1 MKVRT
6 RFAPSPTGYLHI
18 GGVRTALYAWLYA
31 KKHNGEF
38 VLRIEDTDRERL
50 VESACDIIYSTLK
63 DCGLTY
69 DEGPD
74 AGGEYGPY
82 IQSERKDIYL
92 KYAEQ
97 LVEQGDAYYCFCTK
111 ERLAELKEEA
121 SKNGAVAKYDK
132 HCAHIPLEEAK
143 RRVAAGESYVIRQ
156 NIPTAGESSYDDMVY
171 GTISVPMS
179 DMEDNILIK
188 SDGWPTYNLAN
199 VIDDHLMGITHVI
212 RGIEYLSS
220 TPKYNLLYDAFGWE
234 RPKYI
239 HLPPVMKDKQHK
251 LSKRNGDASY
261 DDFINKGY
269 LKEAII
275 NYIAL
280 LGWSPGG
287 EQEIF
292 SLKELTQAFDL
303 DGISKSPSI
312 FDMEKLTW
320 MNAQYISNL
329 DKDEFLRRAKPYF
342 DEALK
347 GDFDR
352 ELIAELLQP
361 RLETLA
367 EIPEKIAF
375 LSEMPD
381 YDIELYTHKKMKT
394 NPEVSLP
401 ILKGLLPVMEE
412 QEDYSVQALHDAVM
426 EYIKSTGE
434 KNGKILW
441 PLRIAITGTRVTPG
455 GAFEAAA
462 LLGKDETLRRL
473 KLSIEKLATAL
484 RG

>member
-31 KKHNGEF
+31 KKNGGDF
-38 VLRIEDTDRERL
+38 ILRIEDTDRERL
-50 VESACDIIYSTLK
+50 VESACDRIYSTLK

-74 AGGEYGPY
+74 VGGDFGPY
-82 IQSERKDIYL
+82 IQSDRKDIYL

-111 ERLAELKEEA
+111 ERLQELKDEA
-121 SKNGAVAKYDK
+121 GKKGEVAKYDK
-132 HCAHIPLEEAK
+132 HCSHIPLEEAK

-156 NIPTAGESSYDDMVY
+156 NIPTDGESSYDDMVY

-261 DDFINKGY
+261 EDFIKKGY

-292 SLKELTQAFDL
+292 SLSELAEAFDL

-312 FDMEKLTW
+312 FDNEKLTW
-320 MNAQYISNL
+320 MNAQYISRM
-329 DKDEFLRRAKPYF
+329 DTDEFLERAKPYF

-347 GDFDR
+347 GEFDR
-352 ELIAELLQP
+352 RFIAELLQP

-367 EIPEKIAF
+367 QIPEKISF
-375 LSEMPD
+375 LSQMPD

-394 NPEVSLP
+394 NPEISLP
-401 ILKGLLPVMEE
+401 ILEGLLPVMES
-412 QEDYSVQALHDAVM
+412 QEDYSAAALHDAVM
-426 EYIKSTGE
+426 DYIKTTGE

-441 PLRIAITGTRVTPG
+441 PLRIAITGTKVTPG

-473 KLSIEKLATAL
+473 RLSIDKLKSSIS
-484 RG
+484 